1 MPRSCRAGRAL
12 LRGETLW
19 VNGDGST
26 SRDFCYI
33 ANVVQ
38 ANLRAALGAPLPEG
52 HQVFNVAVGARTTLV
67 EMAEAMRSA
76 LERLLGRPVAPR
88 LEHRAFRDGVV
99 RHSLADISLVQ
110 ARLGYAPTHDVD
122 QELVQAAV
130 WYLQSSKNIKGHL

>member
-1 MPRSCRAGRAL
+1 MPRWARAL

-19 VNGDGST
+19 VNGDGTT

-38 ANLRAALGAPLPEG
+38 ANLRAALGTPLAEG
-52 HQVFNVAVGARTTLV
+52 HQVFNVAVGARTTLF

-88 LEHRAFRDGVV
+88 LAHRAFRDGDV
-99 RHSLADISLVQ
+99 RHSLADISK
-110 ARLGYAPTHDVD
+110 ARDLLGYAPTHDVASGL
-122 QELVQAAV
+122 EITMAWYAARDARPE
-130 WYLQSSKNIKGHL
+130 